1 LNKTAKNDMIKEIKD
16 QEVRILFN
24 LFNVNKKTLKR
35 LEKKAQEVLDKSEEF
50 KALSDSELQA
60 KTPYFKERL
69 AAGESLDDLLVEAYA
84 TVREASTRVLKMTP
98 FKVQVMGA
106 IVIHEGNIAEMKTGE
121 GKTLTAVMPAYLNA
135 LTGLGVHIVTVN
147 DYLARREAEGEIGDL
162 FKFLQLTVGL
172 NTRELNPQEKSEVYQ
187 SDILYSTNNELGF
200 DYLRDHMVIYKENI
214 VQRNL
219 NFAIIDEVDSILID
233 EARTPLIISGG
244 AKNTADLYKQ
254 ANYFAIGLSD
264 EHYELDIKDKTITLT
279 QEGIAKA
286 ENFFNLDNLYDVN
299 NVVLLHHI
307 NNALRAN
314 FIMTKDVDY
323 VVQDGKVI
331 IVDQFTGR
339 LMHGRQFSEGLHQA
353 LEAKEA
359 VEIKKET
366 TTLATIT
373 FQNFFR
379 MYSKLSGMT
388 GTAKTEEEEFRN
400 IYNMLVVEIPT
411 NKPVIRIDDND
422 LIFATMEAKYKA
434 LAEEITR
441 RYKLGQPMLVG
452 TISIES
458 SELLSSLLRK
468 NGVKHNVLNA
478 KQHEREAEIVANAG
492 QKYAV
497 TIATNMAG
505 RGTDIKLG
513 EGVVELGG
521 LAVIG
526 TERHESRRIDNQLRG
541 RSGRQGDPGYSRFFI
556 SADDELML
564 RFGGERFKSMISMI
578 TSPGK
583 EGSEVPLDYKMF
595 SKMILRAQKQIEGN
609 NFDRRK
615 TVLQYDEVLR
625 KQREIIYSQRTDVL
639 FLESIEELTYNM
651 VRQVIERTL
660 AMHNKDELN
669 NALKKYFPVDAI
681 DNELLKTETNL
692 FDYILDM
699 AKKDLEAKKALVG
712 EKVFNDFLK
721 AITLRVV
728 DTYWVQH
735 IDSMS
740 ELRQAV
746 TLQSYGQINPFREYQ
761 EVGFNMFETMIQNI
775 QDDVTR
781 YVLKAQVRQNTER
794 VQVAKPI
801 RAYSGKE
808 DQETK
813 KAPRKV
819 GEKVGRNDPCPCG
832 SGKKYKHCHGRNDN

>member
-1 LNKTAKNDMIKEIKD
+1 MFDFLNT
-16 QEVRILFN
+16 
-24 LFNVNKKTLKR
+24 NKKTLKR
-35 LEKKAQEVLDKSEEF
+35 LEKLAQQVLEREVEYKALTDEQLQNKTAEF
-50 KALSDSELQA
+50 KARYEN
-60 KTPYFKERL
+60 
-69 AAGESLDDLLVEAYA
+69 GETLDNLLVEAYA

-135 LTGLGVHIVTVN
+135 LGGGGVHIVTVN
-147 DYLARREAEGEIGDL
+147 DYLARREAEGEIGEL

-172 NTRELNPQEKSEVYQ
+172 NTREMSSEEKRDVYNC
-187 SDILYSTNNELGF
+187 DILYSTNNELGF
-200 DYLRDHMVIYKENI
+200 DYLRDHMVIYKEQI
-214 VQRNL
+214 VQRKL

-254 ANYFAIGLSD
+254 ANYFTIGISEED
-264 EHYELDIKDKTITLT
+264 YELDIKDKTITLT
-279 QEGIAKA
+279 QDGIQKA
-286 ENFFNLDNLYDVN
+286 EKFFNLDNLYDVN

-314 FIMTKDVDY
+314 YIMTKDVDY
-323 VVQDGKVI
+323 VVQEGKVI

-400 IYNMLVVEIPT
+400 IYNMFVVEIPT
-411 NKPVIRIDDND
+411 NMPVVRIDDND
-422 LIFATMEAKYKA
+422 LIFATMQGKYKA

-441 RYKLGQPMLVG
+441 RYHLGQPQLVG

-458 SELLSSLLRK
+458 SELLSSLLKK

-513 EGVVELGG
+513 EGVKELGG

-541 RSGRQGDPGYSRFFI
+541 RSGRQGDPGYSRFFL
-556 SADDELML
+556 SADDDLMR
-564 RFGGERFKSMISMI
+564 RFGGERFKNMISMI
-578 TSPGK
+578 TNSGK
-583 EGSEVPLDYKMF
+583 DGTEQPLDFKMF
-595 SKMILRAQKQIEGN
+595 SKMVLRAQRQIEGN

-615 TVLQYDEVLR
+615 SVLQYDEVLR
-625 KQREIIYSQRTDVL
+625 KQREIIYTQRTDVL
-639 FLESIEELTYNM
+639 FLDTIEELIDNM
-651 VRQVIERTL
+651 VVKTL
-660 AMHNKDELN
+660 TRIVNTNENVDELFTN
-669 NALKKYFPVDAI
+669 LNKFFTLGSVDK
-681 DNELLKTETNL
+681 ELLKTETDRLAYVIDSYNKDVESKKNL
-692 FDYILDM
+692 
-699 AKKDLEAKKALVG
+699 AGQKP
-712 EKVFNDFLK
+712 FNDFLK

-746 TLQSYGQINPFREYQ
+746 ILQSYGQINPFREYQ
-761 EVGFNMFETMIQNI
+761 EIGFSMFETMVHNI

-781 YVLKAQVRQNTER
+781 FVLKAQVRQNTER
-794 VQVAKPI
+794 VQVAKPVST
-801 RAYSGKE
+801 YSGKE
-808 DQETK
+808 DMEVK
-813 KAPRKV
+813 RKPRTV
-819 GEKVGRNDPCPCG
+819 QQKVGRNDPCPCG
-832 SGKKYKHCHGRNDN
+832 SGKKYKHCHGINDN

>member
-1 LNKTAKNDMIKEIKD
+1 MFDFLNT
-16 QEVRILFN
+16 
-24 LFNVNKKTLKR
+24 NKRALKR
-35 LEKKAQEVLDKSEEF
+35 LEKMAQQVLDKETEYKTFTDEELQNKTEEF
-50 KALSDSELQA
+50 KSRLNNGETLDS
-60 KTPYFKERL
+60 
-69 AAGESLDDLLVEAYA
+69 LLVEAYA

-135 LTGLGVHIVTVN
+135 LNGEGVHIVTVN
-147 DYLARREAEGEIGDL
+147 DYLARREAEGEIGEL

-172 NTRELNPQEKSEVYQ
+172 NTREMNPEEKREVYKC
-187 SDILYSTNNELGF
+187 DILYSTNNELGF
-200 DYLRDHMVIYKENI
+200 DYLRDHMVIYKEQI

-244 AKNTADLYKQ
+244 AKNTADLYKH
-254 ANYFAIGLSD
+254 ANYFVIGLGED
-264 EHYELDIKDKTITLT
+264 DFELDIKDKSITLT
-279 QEGIAKA
+279 QAGIQRA
-286 ENFFNLDNLYDVN
+286 EKFFNLENLYDVN

-314 FIMTKDVDY
+314 YIMTKDVDY

-400 IYNMLVVEIPT
+400 IYNMFVVEIPT
-411 NKPVIRIDDND
+411 NMPVIRIDDND

-434 LAEEITR
+434 LAEEITK
-441 RYKLGQPMLVG
+441 RYNLGQPQLVG

-458 SELLSSLLRK
+458 SELLSSLLKK

-492 QKYAV
+492 QKYSV

-513 EGVVELGG
+513 EGVTDLGG

-541 RSGRQGDPGYSRFFI
+541 RSGRQGDPGYSRFFL
-556 SADDELML
+556 SADDDLL
-564 RFGGERFKSMISMI
+564 KRFGGDRFKSMISMI
-578 TSPGK
+578 TSQGGD
-583 EGSEVPLDYKMF
+583 ESETPLDFKMF
-595 SKMILRAQKQIEGN
+595 SKMVLRAQRQIEGN

-639 FLESIEELTYNM
+639 FLDSIEELIHSMLTD
-651 VRQVIERTL
+651 TL
-660 AMHNKDELN
+660 TRAVNSHDNIDDLN
-669 NALKKYFPVDAI
+669 LTLNKYFVI
-681 DNELLKTETNL
+681 DSIDKEILKTESNVL
-692 FDYILDM
+692 EYVLDTYRKDVEN
-699 AKKDLEAKKALVG
+699 KKTLAG
-712 EKVFNDFLK
+712 EKQFNDFLK

-761 EVGFNMFETMIQNI
+761 EIGFNMFQTMVYNI
-775 QDDVTR
+775 QDDVTK

-794 VQVAKPI
+794 VQVAKPVST
-801 RAYSGKE
+801 YSGKE
-808 DQETK
+808 DMEVK
-813 KAPRKV
+813 RKPRTV
-819 GEKVGRNDPCPCG
+819 DQKVGRNDPCPCG